1 MSSGTN
7 TSAHRGARIE
17 RGTWVVSFVIPIVVL
32 LVLLLAAKPS
42 SADPAASPPPLALSA
57 EEEAESSEEEGSEEE
72 EEEGEESEPGP
83 PGECVLQTA
92 KARAFA
98 YPRQNKMR
106 LVIHYTALASTD
118 VVIEYRTESRKGSL
132 VLGQTLRESSMQG
145 VFRLTESITA
155 GKMKKLQAARRLTVT
170 MHIPVAPD
178 YCEQFHSRHL
188 TIRRAAR
195 NQVVWL
201 QSDSI
206 FGTAQ

>member
-1 MSSGTN
+1 MLGGMSSEAN
-7 TSAHRGARIE
+7 TGAGHAARIA
-17 RGTWVVSFVIPIVVL
+17 RITWVFSFVIPLVVL

-42 SADPAASPPPLALSA
+42 AALPASPPPSSESSA
-57 EEEAESSEEEGSEEE
+57 ETEGEAEESEEE
-72 EEEGEESEPGP
+72 EVEPGP

-92 KARAFA
+92 RARAFA
-98 YPRQNKMR
+98 YPRQNKVR
-106 LVIHYTALASTD
+106 LVVRYSALASTD
-118 VVIEYRTESRKGSL
+118 VVIEYRTTSRKGSL
-132 VLGQTLRESSMQG
+132 LLGETLRESAMQG

-155 GKMKKLQAARRLTVT
+155 GKMKRVQAARSLTVT

-178 YCEQFHSRHL
+178 YCEKYYSRHL

-206 FGTAQ
+206 FGTAS